1 MSDKVLK
8 FHAKWCGPCQALN
21 MALLDEDVGVEI
33 EGVDVDSSP
42 ELAVKYRVRGVPT
55 LIYLRDDQEIGR
67 KVGGGTL
74 QEVKTW
80 IDLTKEGI

>member
-8 FHAKWCGPCQALN
+8 FQAKWCGPCQALK
-21 MALLDEDVGVEI
+21 MAMAGEDVGVEV
-33 EGVDVDSSP
+33 EDVDIDSSP

-67 KVGGGTL
+67 KVGGGSL

-80 IDLTKEGI
+80 IDLTKEGV

>member
-1 MSDKVLK
+1 MTDKVLK
-8 FHAKWCGPCQALN
+8 FQAAWCGPCQALK
-21 MALLDEDVGVEI
+21 MAMAGEDVGVEV
-33 EGVDVDSSP
+33 EDVDVDSNP

-80 IDLTKEGI
+80 VDLTKEGV